1 MARSPTAAAATVPAM
16 ARRVPLIALYLSDA
30 ISVTGNVLALVAIPW
45 FVLEQSG
52 SAALTGIVAFFTTL
66 ATVLASFFGGTF
78 VDRLGFRRMSVIA
91 DVASGV
97 SIALIPLLHWLLGGI
112 DTWLLIGLVFLGA
125 LLDAPGTAARSSM
138 LPDVAAIA
146 GTPLERAAG
155 ISQAIRRG
163 AMMLG
168 APIGG
173 ALILL
178 VGTEGVLVVDA
189 ASFGVSALLIG
200 LLTPTVRHAPP
211 PDAEP
216 AARPGYLGELLAGVR
231 FIWSDRLARAI
242 VATIMLTNF
251 LDAPIF
257 SVLLPVY
264 VNDVYGSAVQLG
276 VMLGAFGG
284 AALLSSL
291 VFGAI
296 GPRLPR
302 RLTFGLAFV
311 AAGLPFWILA
321 ASPPFPLAV
330 AATAMVGVA
339 AGPINPIISTVMF
352 ERVPAEM
359 RGRVIGPLTA
369 GAWVAMPLGML
380 MAGFVSEAYGVIA
393 ALVGIAAAYL
403 LVTVSIFLNP
413 AMREMDRRPAAEPG
427 AEGG

>member
-1 MARSPTAAAATVPAM
+1 M
-16 ARRVPLIALYLSDA
+16 ARRTPLFALYLADA

-78 VDRLGFRRMSVIA
+78 VDRLGFRRMSVIS
-91 DVASGV
+91 DVASGI
-97 SIALIPLLHWLLGGI
+97 SIALIPIVHWALGGI
-112 DTWLLIGLVFLGA
+112 ETWLLIGLVFVGA

-146 GTPLERAAG
+146 GMPLERAAG

-163 AMMLG
+163 ATMLG

-189 ASFGVSALLIG
+189 VSFGVSALLIG

-211 PDAEP
+211 EGAEP

-257 SVLLPVY
+257 AVLLPVY
-264 VNDVYGSAVQLG
+264 VKDVYGSAVQLG

-284 AALLSSL
+284 AALVSSL

-311 AAGLPFWILA
+311 VVGLPFWLLA

-330 AATAMVGVA
+330 AATAVVGLA
-339 AGPINPIISTVMF
+339 AGPINPILSTVMF
-352 ERVPAEM
+352 ERVPPEM

-380 MAGFVSEAYGVIA
+380 MAGFVSEAYGVIP

-403 LVTVSIFLNP
+403 LVTVSIFVNP
-413 AMREMDRRPAAEPG
+413 AMREMDRRPAGGPG
-427 AEGG
+427 ASAT

>member
-1 MARSPTAAAATVPAM
+1 M
-16 ARRVPLIALYLSDA
+16 ARRTPLFALYLADA

-78 VDRLGFRRMSVIA
+78 VDRLGFRRMSVIS

-97 SIALIPLLHWLLGGI
+97 SIALIPVLHWALGGI
-112 DTWLLIGLVFLGA
+112 ETWLLIGLVFVGA

-163 AMMLG
+163 GTMLG

-200 LLTPTVRHAPP
+200 LLTPTVRHAPAE
-211 PDAEP
+211 DAEP
-216 AARPGYLGELLAGVR
+216 AARPGYLGELLVGIR

-251 LDAPIF
+251 LDAPLF
-257 SVLLPVY
+257 SVLMPVY
-264 VNDVYGSAVQLG
+264 VRDVYGSAVQLG
-276 VMLGAFGG
+276 ILLGAFGG
-284 AALLSSL
+284 AALVSSL

-311 AAGLPFWILA
+311 VAGLPFWVLA
-321 ASPPFPLAV
+321 ASPPFALAV
-330 AATAMVGVA
+330 AVSAVMGLA
-339 AGPINPIISTVMF
+339 AGPINPILSTVMF
-352 ERVPAEM
+352 ERVPPEM

-380 MAGFVSEAYGVIA
+380 MAGFVSEAFGVIA

-403 LVTVSIFLNP
+403 LVTLSIFINP
-413 AMREMDRRPAAEPG
+413 AMREMDRRPAVEPD
-427 AEGG
+427 APMA

>member
-1 MARSPTAAAATVPAM
+1 MT
-16 ARRVPLIALYLSDA
+16 RRVPLLALFGADA

-66 ATVLASFFGGTF
+66 ATVLASFFGGAF
-78 VDRLGFRRMSVIA
+78 VDRLGFRRMSVIS
-91 DVASGV
+91 DVASGI
-97 SIALIPLLHWLLGGI
+97 SIALIPVFHWTLGGI
-112 DTWLLIGLVFLGA
+112 ETPLLIGLVFLGA

-163 AMMLG
+163 ATMLG

-189 ASFGVSALLIG
+189 VSFGASALLVG
-200 LLTPTVRHAPP
+200 LLTPAVRHAPREG
-211 PDAEP
+211 AEP
-216 AARPGYLGELLAGVR
+216 AARPGYVAELLAGVR
-231 FIWSDRLARAI
+231 FIWADRLARAI

-257 SVLLPVY
+257 SVIMPVY
-264 VNDVYGSAVQLG
+264 VREVYGSAVQLG
-276 VMLGAFGG
+276 VLLGTFGG
-284 AALLSSL
+284 AALVSSL

-311 AAGLPFWILA
+311 VAGLPFWILA
-321 ASPPFPLAV
+321 VSPPFALAV
-330 AATAMVGVA
+330 AAAAVVGLA
-339 AGPINPIISTVMF
+339 AGPINPILSTVMF
-352 ERVPAEM
+352 ERVPADM

-380 MAGFVSEAYGVIA
+380 MAGFVSEEFGVTA

-413 AMREMDRRPAAEPG
+413 AMRDMDRRPAGEPG
-427 AEGG
+427 ASTA

>member
-1 MARSPTAAAATVPAM
+1 M
-16 ARRVPLIALYLSDA
+16 ARRTPLLALYLADA

-78 VDRLGFRRMSVIA
+78 VDRLGFRRMSVIS

-97 SIALIPLLHWLLGGI
+97 SIALIPVLHWTLGGI
-112 DTWLLIGLVFLGA
+112 ETWALIGLVFVGA

-163 AMMLG
+163 GTMLG

-189 ASFGVSALLIG
+189 VSFGVSALLIG
-200 LLTPTVRHAPP
+200 LLTPTVRHAPAE
-211 PDAEP
+211 DAEP
-216 AARPGYLGELLAGVR
+216 AARPGYLGELLVGIR

-251 LDAPIF
+251 LDAPLF
-257 SVLLPVY
+257 SVLMPVY
-264 VNDVYGSAVQLG
+264 VRDVYGSAVQLG
-276 VMLGAFGG
+276 ILLGAFGG
-284 AALLSSL
+284 AALVSSL

-311 AAGLPFWILA
+311 VAGLPFWVLA
-321 ASPPFPLAV
+321 ASPPFALAV
-330 AATAMVGVA
+330 AVSAVMGLA
-339 AGPINPIISTVMF
+339 AGPINPILSTVMF
-352 ERVPAEM
+352 ERVPPEM

-380 MAGFVSEAYGVIA
+380 MAGFVSEAFGVIA

-403 LVTVSIFLNP
+403 LVTLSIFLNP
-413 AMREMDRRPAAEPG
+413 AMREMDRRPAVEPD
-427 AEGG
+427 APMA

>member
-1 MARSPTAAAATVPAM
+1 MT
-16 ARRVPLIALYLSDA
+16 RRVPLLALFGADA

-66 ATVLASFFGGTF
+66 ATVLASFFGGAF
-78 VDRLGFRRMSVIA
+78 VDRLGFRRMSVIS
-91 DVASGV
+91 DVASGI
-97 SIALIPLLHWLLGGI
+97 SIALIPVFHWTLGGI
-112 DTWLLIGLVFLGA
+112 ETPLLIGLVFLGA

-163 AMMLG
+163 ATMLG

-189 ASFGVSALLIG
+189 VSFGASALLVG
-200 LLTPTVRHAPP
+200 LLTPAVRHAPREG
-211 PDAEP
+211 AEP
-216 AARPGYLGELLAGVR
+216 AARPGYVAELLAGVR
-231 FIWSDRLARAI
+231 FIWADRLARAI

-257 SVLLPVY
+257 SVIMPVY
-264 VNDVYGSAVQLG
+264 VREVYGSAVQLG
-276 VMLGAFGG
+276 VLLGTFGG
-284 AALLSSL
+284 AALVSSL

-311 AAGLPFWILA
+311 VAGLPFWILA
-321 ASPPFPLAV
+321 VSPPFALAV
-330 AATAMVGVA
+330 AAAAVVGLA
-339 AGPINPIISTVMF
+339 AGPINPILSTVMF
-352 ERVPAEM
+352 ERVPADM

-380 MAGFVSEAYGVIA
+380 MAGFVSEEFGVIA
-393 ALVGIAAAYL
+393 A
-403 LVTVSIFLNP
+403 
-413 AMREMDRRPAAEPG
+413 
-427 AEGG
+427 

>member
-1 MARSPTAAAATVPAM
+1 MT
-16 ARRVPLIALYLSDA
+16 RRVPLLALFGADA

-66 ATVLASFFGGTF
+66 ATVLASFFGGAF
-78 VDRLGFRRMSVIA
+78 VDRLGFRRMSVIS
-91 DVASGV
+91 DVASGI
-97 SIALIPLLHWLLGGI
+97 SIALIPVFHWTLGGI
-112 DTWLLIGLVFLGA
+112 ETPLLIGLVFLGA

-163 AMMLG
+163 ATMLG

-189 ASFGVSALLIG
+189 VSFGASALLVG
-200 LLTPTVRHAPP
+200 LLTPAVRHAPREG
-211 PDAEP
+211 AEP
-216 AARPGYLGELLAGVR
+216 AARPGYVAELLAGVR
-231 FIWSDRLARAI
+231 FIWADRLARAI

-257 SVLLPVY
+257 SVIMPVY
-264 VNDVYGSAVQLG
+264 VREVYGSAVQLG
-276 VMLGAFGG
+276 VLLGTFGG
-284 AALLSSL
+284 AALVSSL

-311 AAGLPFWILA
+311 VAGLPFWILA
-321 ASPPFPLAV
+321 VSPPFALAV
-330 AATAMVGVA
+330 AAAAVVGLA
-339 AGPINPIISTVMF
+339 AGPINPILSTVMF
-352 ERVPAEM
+352 ERVPADM

-380 MAGFVSEAYGVIA
+380 MAGFVSEEFGVTA

-403 LVTVSIFLNP
+403 LVTVSIFVNP
-413 AMREMDRRPAAEPG
+413 AMRDMDRRPAGEPG
-427 AEGG
+427 ASTA